1 MNLVEKY
8 SEVKNSGYL
17 PSVSLK
23 GAGHKGMGVFAS
35 KDFEKEEAIE
45 FCHCMIFDWPAKYQ
59 RDSTISRYS
68 YSVSCHC
75 NPGPTR
81 PPCLL
86 NCPANGTRYIL
97 PLGYGAIYNC
107 ADKQEEAN
115 ASFAI
120 IPDQLL
126 MVFGATKQIK
136 KGEEIVTWWGQG
148 YYDAWCKPKS

>member
-1 MNLVEKY
+1 MNLVDKY
-8 SEVKNSGYL
+8 SEIKASGYL

-23 GAGHKGMGVFAS
+23 GADHKGMGVFAS

-59 RDSTISRYS
+59 RDSTISKYA
-68 YSVSCHC
+68 YPVSCHC

-107 ADKQEEAN
+107 ADKQEDAN

-120 IPDQLL
+120 IADQLL

-148 YYDAWCKPKS
+148 YYDTWCKPKS